1 MRASSSS
8 NVMPSARISRS
19 VRSLKFFAMR
29 FSASAHC
36 ALARFPVFELFTDP
50 GISFGHTFAQWRAR
64 LPMQD
69 ALDHSV
75 IAVTAGHTTRR
86 GGIVLTFQFDAG
98 DGFNDVHQFV
108 HGNQFARTQ
117 VD

>member
-36 ALARFPVFELFTDP
+36 PLARFPVFELLPDP
-50 GISFGHTFAQWRAR
+50 GISFGHTFAQRRAR

-69 ALDHSV
+69 ALNHGV
-75 IAVTAGHTTRR
+75 ITVAAGHPAWR
-86 GGIVLTFQFDAG
+86 GGVILAFQLDAG
-98 DGFNDVHQFV
+98 DGFN
-108 HGNQFARTQ
+108 
-117 VD
+117 